1 MNAIEI
7 KGLTKRYKDFALEG
21 LDLTLPMGCVLGLV
35 GANGAGKSTTI
46 RLIMDAMERDGG
58 TVEVLGVDNKS
69 QEFQKVK
76 EEVGV
81 VLDETCVP
89 EFITARQL
97 GKIMADT
104 YRNWEQDA
112 YERWLDK
119 FQLPGNK
126 KFKEYSRGMT
136 MKLGIAAA
144 LSHRARLLLLDEATS
159 GLDPMVRE
167 ELLEV
172 FADFAAQDGH
182 AVLISS
188 HIVSDLEKICDYV
201 AFLEKG
207 RLVLCEEKDV
217 LLDRYGILKCGEVA
231 APPGTVRWEATGERG
246 RAPGGGPG
254 TRDIKAKAWN
264 RPGYRERCG
273 DHRPPAGGPA
283 QGLVPEQMRAHVGKD
298 LAANRHVPGGPGPR
312 RHASG
317 RARSPVHGGT
327 PTLSRSDPVPTGC
340 RPPHPGGSGYFPGR
354 PAWGTAE
361 RGPGPRSL
369 VQQPQ
374 RGAQHL
380 SPPALPPKDGP
391 FQGRPA
397 RPRHRHTAT
406 ARPRSRPAARPAPE
420 IQAPGGN
427 PHLPPRTAPGGPG
440 RCRRRHPAPPR
451 R

>member
-104 YRNWEQDA
+104 YRNWEQDT

-126 KFKEYSRGMT
+126 EFKEYSRGMT

-217 LLDRYGILKCGEVA
+217 LLDRYGILKCGREDLNRVDPA
-231 APPGTVRWEATGERG
+231 ALHGVRLGQYGAEALVDRD
-246 RAPGGGPG
+246 RAP
-254 TRDIKAKAWN
+254 RDMVVDRATLEDIILHLAK
-264 RPGYRERCG
+264 EE
-273 DHRPPAGGPA
+273 
-283 QGLVPEQMRAHVGKD
+283 EQ
-298 LAANRHVPGGPGPR
+298 
-312 RHASG
+312 
-317 RARSPVHGGT
+317 
-327 PTLSRSDPVPTGC
+327 
-340 RPPHPGGSGYFPGR
+340 
-354 PAWGTAE
+354 
-361 RGPGPRSL
+361 
-369 VQQPQ
+369 
-374 RGAQHL
+374 
-380 SPPALPPKDGP
+380 
-391 FQGRPA
+391 
-397 RPRHRHTAT
+397 
-406 ARPRSRPAARPAPE
+406 
-420 IQAPGGN
+420 
-427 PHLPPRTAPGGPG
+427 
-440 RCRRRHPAPPR
+440 
-451 R
+451 

>member
-58 TVEVLGVDNKS
+58 TVEVLGVDNQS

-217 LLDRYGILKCGEVA
+217 LLDRYGILKCGREDLNRVDPA
-231 APPGTVRWEATGERG
+231 ALHGVRLGQYGAEALVERD
-246 RAPGGGPG
+246 RAP
-254 TRDIKAKAWN
+254 RDMVVDRATLEDIILHLAK
-264 RPGYRERCG
+264 E
-273 DHRPPAGGPA
+273 
-283 QGLVPEQMRAHVGKD
+283 E
-298 LAANRHVPGGPGPR
+298 
-312 RHASG
+312 
-317 RARSPVHGGT
+317 
-327 PTLSRSDPVPTGC
+327 
-340 RPPHPGGSGYFPGR
+340 
-354 PAWGTAE
+354 E
-361 RGPGPRSL
+361 
-369 VQQPQ
+369 
-374 RGAQHL
+374 
-380 SPPALPPKDGP
+380 
-391 FQGRPA
+391 
-397 RPRHRHTAT
+397 
-406 ARPRSRPAARPAPE
+406 
-420 IQAPGGN
+420 
-427 PHLPPRTAPGGPG
+427 
-440 RCRRRHPAPPR
+440 
-451 R
+451 

>member
-58 TVEVLGVDNKS
+58 TVEVLGVDNQS

-104 YRNWEQDA
+104 YRNWEQDT

-126 KFKEYSRGMT
+126 EFKEYSRGMT

-217 LLDRYGILKCGEVA
+217 LLDRYGILKCGREDLNRVDPA
-231 APPGTVRWEATGERG
+231 ALHGVRLGQYGAEALVERD
-246 RAPGGGPG
+246 RAP
-254 TRDIKAKAWN
+254 RDMVVDRATLEDIILHLAK
-264 RPGYRERCG
+264 EE
-273 DHRPPAGGPA
+273 
-283 QGLVPEQMRAHVGKD
+283 EQ
-298 LAANRHVPGGPGPR
+298 
-312 RHASG
+312 
-317 RARSPVHGGT
+317 
-327 PTLSRSDPVPTGC
+327 
-340 RPPHPGGSGYFPGR
+340 
-354 PAWGTAE
+354 
-361 RGPGPRSL
+361 
-369 VQQPQ
+369 
-374 RGAQHL
+374 
-380 SPPALPPKDGP
+380 
-391 FQGRPA
+391 
-397 RPRHRHTAT
+397 
-406 ARPRSRPAARPAPE
+406 
-420 IQAPGGN
+420 
-427 PHLPPRTAPGGPG
+427 
-440 RCRRRHPAPPR
+440 
-451 R
+451 

>member
-217 LLDRYGILKCGEVA
+217 LLDRYGILKCGREDLNRVDPA
-231 APPGTVRWEATGERG
+231 ALHGVRLGQYGAEALVDRD
-246 RAPGGGPG
+246 RAP
-254 TRDIKAKAWN
+254 RDMVVDRATLEDIILHLAK
-264 RPGYRERCG
+264 EE
-273 DHRPPAGGPA
+273 
-283 QGLVPEQMRAHVGKD
+283 EQ
-298 LAANRHVPGGPGPR
+298 
-312 RHASG
+312 
-317 RARSPVHGGT
+317 
-327 PTLSRSDPVPTGC
+327 
-340 RPPHPGGSGYFPGR
+340 
-354 PAWGTAE
+354 
-361 RGPGPRSL
+361 
-369 VQQPQ
+369 
-374 RGAQHL
+374 
-380 SPPALPPKDGP
+380 
-391 FQGRPA
+391 
-397 RPRHRHTAT
+397 
-406 ARPRSRPAARPAPE
+406 
-420 IQAPGGN
+420 
-427 PHLPPRTAPGGPG
+427 
-440 RCRRRHPAPPR
+440 
-451 R
+451 

>member
-7 KGLTKRYKDFALEG
+7 KGLTKRYKDFSLEG

-217 LLDRYGILKCGEVA
+217 LLDRYGILKCGREDLNRVDPA
-231 APPGTVRWEATGERG
+231 ALHGVRLGQFGAEALVERD
-246 RAPGGGPG
+246 RAP
-254 TRDIKAKAWN
+254 RDMVVDRATLEDIILHLAK
-264 RPGYRERCG
+264 EE
-273 DHRPPAGGPA
+273 
-283 QGLVPEQMRAHVGKD
+283 EQ
-298 LAANRHVPGGPGPR
+298 
-312 RHASG
+312 
-317 RARSPVHGGT
+317 
-327 PTLSRSDPVPTGC
+327 
-340 RPPHPGGSGYFPGR
+340 
-354 PAWGTAE
+354 
-361 RGPGPRSL
+361 
-369 VQQPQ
+369 
-374 RGAQHL
+374 
-380 SPPALPPKDGP
+380 
-391 FQGRPA
+391 
-397 RPRHRHTAT
+397 
-406 ARPRSRPAARPAPE
+406 
-420 IQAPGGN
+420 
-427 PHLPPRTAPGGPG
+427 
-440 RCRRRHPAPPR
+440 
-451 R
+451 